1 MHIHISVSAYIGY
14 GTRRLMSKGTPPPH
28 AGSPPLSPPACVC
41 HALRA
46 VTRAITQLYDELL
59 RPSGL
64 RVTQFSILGRLS
76 QVGPATVTQLTDMLV
91 MDQTTM
97 TRNLKL
103 LEHEGLIERVT
114 QADARVKSVR
124 LTAKG
129 RKALRAAFPLWQQ
142 AQQRVLQQVGAES
155 WAETHRR
162 LLDLL
167 RVTQPQ
173 ESVGATLWPSDQG

>member
-1 MHIHISVSAYIGY
+1 MS
-14 GTRRLMSKGTPPPH
+14 LSKGTPALH
-28 AGSPPLSPPACVC
+28 SESPPLSPPACVC

-46 VTRAITQLYDELL
+46 VTRAITQLYDDLL

-76 QVGPATVTQLTDMLV
+76 QLGPATVTQLTEMLV

-97 TRNLKL
+97 TRNLKV

-124 LTAKG
+124 LTTKG

-155 WAETHRR
+155 WVETHRR

-173 ESVGATLWPSDQG
+173 GSAGATVEPSAQG